1 MGSSG
6 WGRVRISRWGLLKCQ
21 ISCYLHYVIIAGVRV
36 LQLLDSYNCLCLL
49 LSCDNLQ
56 VGDIWAARRNK
67 KVRFFL
73 CVCVFAYWV
82 WCFVNAL
89 TRLCLKK
96 LIVFT
101 SKGTMRTVMRTE
113 ALVQKIIRAIPTRS
127 EMTLTL
133 SQRCLKWTRRS
144 ALSSE
149 R

>member
-73 CVCVFAYWV
+73 CVCV
-82 WCFVNAL
+82 
-89 TRLCLKK
+89 CLLSLMFCECLDTPLFKK
-96 LIVFT
+96 IVFT